1 MKLRFRAYD
10 TDQGLL
16 VAVCDEDLV
25 GRTFR
30 DGEVRLEVSEDFYGD
45 DNAAREEVVEGLR
58 DAAIAN
64 LVGEGAVEA
73 GVEAEVVDT
82 ENVLYVDGV
91 PHAQMVRM

>member
-1 MKLRFRAYD
+1 MKLCFRAYD
-10 TDQGLL
+10 TEQGLL

-30 DGEVRLEVSEDFYGD
+30 EGEVRLEVSKDFYGD
-45 DNAAREEVVEGLR
+45 ATAAWEEVVEGLR

-73 GVEAEVVDT
+73 GVEADVVDT
-82 ENVLYVDGV
+82 DNVLYVDGV